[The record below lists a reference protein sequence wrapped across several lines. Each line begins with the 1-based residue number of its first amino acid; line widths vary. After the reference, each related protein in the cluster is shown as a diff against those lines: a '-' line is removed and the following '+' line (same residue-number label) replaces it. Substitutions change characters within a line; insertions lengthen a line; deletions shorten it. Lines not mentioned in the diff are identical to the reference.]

1 MADDDDPFVPIS
13 GTVSIHTSLGVF
25 LATQGRR
32 VFVPGMR
39 MEALPR
45 RFLPGEKVTLQV
57 RLSFAVQEGLVPGAK
72 P

>member
-1 MADDDDPFVPIS
+1 
-13 GTVSIHTSLGVF
+13 
-25 LATQGRR
+25 
-32 VFVPGMR
+32 MR